1 MGKISSI
8 LKAYTEKQVGKAV
21 KLEEAYYADPSS
33 KLVIEGEEIMIQGDV
48 SVAKDISRTLK
59 DPLKIILKEGSQE
72 NLSNYS
78 KFLGRLKEDAVEDIT
93 SLEALVKNLEETY
106 GKVVSKNG

>member
-1 MGKISSI
+1 MNYSS
-8 LKAYTEKQVGKAV
+8 
-21 KLEEAYYADPSS
+21 
-33 KLVIEGEEIMIQGDV
+33 
-48 SVAKDISRTLK
+48 K

-72 NLSNYS
+72 NLSNYY

-106 GKVVSKNG
+106 GKVVSKKMSVKDIGIYMKVLAQL